1 MTIDRSGGQIQHTPY
16 PSIIVP
22 DDKSSAMSASQL
34 DNCYCAAFI
43 RDLLAKGRSMACPVT
58 ILPVFMRNSTTCSMP
73 LRDGSPS
80 SRSSTAYTRNTEL
93 CGLSVRG
100 RRRIGIIALGFLICA
115 VATAGRLLMSCT
127 LHMWYAYNQ
136 RADDQLLMMQS
147 LPGYFESTDLYKLAK
162 NQGYSY
168 VLRFI
173 GWSGVNVDLW
183 YFAVWLLAALLCA
196 VAVQRCFHMIGL
208 SMFAYVYVLWNP
220 LAFEDWMGTRVYRN
234 SLFAPALFILVAGLL
249 IFLTMVWE
257 LIRAL
262 NVDIPL
268 SRAGRTAEGGKTAE
282 AGSSAEAGRT
292 VEAGHAGKTEAII
305 LLKMAGIVVVAV
317 LLGAWFALVF
327 DLKEDSIWMVPMVGF
342 ALALAVAPV
351 LRARLSENGLVSVT
365 TKIGVVALC
374 VLPAMVTAAIVGGM
388 EDANNRH
395 FGVRELNT
403 RTSGELAGFISRI
416 YSIDS
421 PNQTVEV
428 WSPADSIEKAFDSA
442 PSLRAYPQIREYM
455 ERFQG
460 EDQLTGDFISWRMLD
475 AIDQSPLT
483 MRDEAEVQRVFAK
496 ANAELDRAFAE
507 GRLRKT
513 DKIAISASLVPRTP
527 DEIGELFAPSR
538 DVYANTVTLDG
549 NYAIG
554 SESLGLYYSG
564 QVRTPS
570 RMAGLKQLNLDID
583 DLSPQAVPWFTRA
596 DAETVAW
603 QVMTAY
609 RTINLAMI
617 AVAVAAVLSSVSM
630 VLVRAVR
637 GRLSVC
643 GRSAVR
649 GGSAVCGRSAWP
661 SMGWLG
667 LSACLLA
674 YAYCYAFFA
683 YWYAQYLHNDR
694 ITFFYVAGLITP
706 LIDIGLLLAVG
717 AYLRLFVG
725 KRRD

>member
-1 MTIDRSGGQIQHTPY
+1 MT
-16 PSIIVP
+16 
-22 DDKSSAMSASQL
+22 
-34 DNCYCAAFI
+34 
-43 RDLLAKGRSMACPVT
+43 CPVT
-58 ILPVFMRNSTTCSMP
+58 ILPVFMRNSTICSLP
-73 LRDGSPS
+73 LRDGFPG
-80 SRSSTAYTRNTEL
+80 SRSSAAHTRNAEL
-93 CGLSVRG
+93 CGFSVRG
-100 RRRIGIIALGFLICA
+100 RRRTGIIALGFLICA

-147 LPGYFESTDLYKLAK
+147 LPGYFDSTDLYKLAK
-162 NQGYSY
+162 NQGYGY

-196 VAVQRCFHMIGL
+196 VAVQRCFHMVGL

-220 LAFEDWMGTRVYRN
+220 LAFEDWLGTRVYRN
-234 SLFAPALFILVAGLL
+234 SLFAPVLFILVAGLL
-249 IFLTMVWE
+249 IFLTMVWG
-257 LIRAL
+257 LIRSL
-262 NVDIPL
+262 NVDIVP
-268 SRAGRTAEGGKTAE
+268 SR
-282 AGSSAEAGRT
+282 SGRT
-292 VEAGHAGKTEAII
+292 VEADRTVEAGESVKVDRTVGAGKSVESGNSVEADHAGETEAII
-305 LLKMAGIVVVAV
+305 LLKMAGIVVFAA

-342 ALALAVAPV
+342 ALALAAAPV
-351 LRARLSENGLVSVT
+351 LRARLSENVLVSVT

-374 VLPAMVTAAIVGGM
+374 VLPAMVTVAIVGCI

-416 YSIDS
+416 YGIDS

-455 ERFQG
+455 EQFQG

-538 DVYANTVTLDG
+538 DAYANTVTLDG

-554 SESLGLYYSG
+554 SESLDFYYSG
-564 QVRTPS
+564 RVHAPS

-603 QVMTAY
+603 QVVAAY
-609 RTINLAMI
+609 RAINLAMI
-617 AVAVAAVLSSVSM
+617 AVAVAAVVSSVS
-630 VLVRAVR
+630 VALVRAVR
-637 GRLSVC
+637 RGSVVR
-643 GRSAVR
+643 GVSAVR
-649 GGSAVCGRSAWP
+649 GGSAWS
-661 SMGWLG
+661 SLGWLG
-667 LSACLLA
+667 LAACLLA
-674 YAYCYAFFA
+674 YAYCYGFFA

-694 ITFFYVAGLITP
+694 ITFFYVTGLIAP

-717 AYLRLFVG
+717 AYLRLFAG
-725 KRRD
+725 GRCD